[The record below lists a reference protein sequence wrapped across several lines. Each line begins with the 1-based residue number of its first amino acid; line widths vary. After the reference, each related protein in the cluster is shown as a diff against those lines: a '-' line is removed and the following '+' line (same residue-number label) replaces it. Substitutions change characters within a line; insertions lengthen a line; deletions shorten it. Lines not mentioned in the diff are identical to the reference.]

1 MAIDFDLIYMD
12 ETKRDQGQIRDFS
25 FDLAYGSDEND
36 FELTVNANNHV
47 CRESF
52 MVYIEGTEYGGRIDK
67 IRSVTAN
74 NQIVYIGR
82 TWHGILEG
90 KVLEPDVGADYL
102 EVSGDANEIIG
113 QMIQRT
119 ELGGMFTASR
129 ELSGIS
135 VSGYKF
141 DRYTKMYTGLKKMLK
156 KYGAKLIVTFKDGLV
171 ELSAAPI
178 VDYSRDDEFDSDQVE
193 MVIEKAYRT
202 VNHMIC
208 LGAGELKDRDVIHL
222 YIQRDGSVGDTIFYT
237 GLDEITEIFD
247 YPNAE
252 SLEELRKGG
261 TDALIEAAGDGELKM
276 DLDATQSYDIGDI
289 VGGKDITTGI
299 TVKKA
304 IIKKI
309 VNVKAEKITIQH
321 EIKEE

>member
-1 MAIDFDLIYMD
+1 MALEFDLIYMD
-12 ETKRDQGQIRDFS
+12 ETRRDQGQLKDFS
-25 FDLAYGSDEND
+25 FDLAYGSDENN
-36 FELTVNANNHV
+36 FELTVNTNNHV
-47 CRESF
+47 CRPSY
-52 MVYIEGTEYGGRIDK
+52 MVYIEGTEYGGRIDR

-90 KVLEPDVGADYL
+90 KVLSPDVGADYL
-102 EVSGDANEIIG
+102 EVSGDANEIIR

-135 VSGYKF
+135 ISGYKF

-156 KYGAKLIVTFKDGLV
+156 KWGAKLIVTFKDGAV
-171 ELSAAPI
+171 ELSASPI
-178 VDYSRDDEFDSDQVE
+178 VDYSQDDEFDSDQVE
-193 MVIEKAYRT
+193 MVIEKAYKT

-222 YIQRDGSVGDTIFYT
+222 FIQSDGKVGHSQFFT
-237 GLDEITEIFD
+237 GLDEIVEVFD

-252 SLEELRKGG
+252 SIEELEKSGA
-261 TDALIEAAGDGELKM
+261 DALREAAGDGELKM

-289 VGGKDITTGI
+289 VGGKDLTTGI
-299 TVKKA
+299 TIQKA

-309 VNVKAEKITIQH
+309 VNIKAEKITIQH
-321 EIKEE
+321 EIKED